1 MATHSATL
9 GQTFKAISTSMENI
23 LGCKHAWGW
32 FSMFQCSINFGV
44 FILTLLNTIYSAVI
58 TSFAMFVSLI
68 VLSDEE
74 HLILSINV
82 LVECQR
88 SEVH

>member
-1 MATHSATL
+1 
-9 GQTFKAISTSMENI
+9 
-23 LGCKHAWGW
+23 
-32 FSMFQCSINFGV
+32 MFQCSINFGV